1 MSKLNMKRV
10 FFLFCLA
17 CLSAAKLLAT
27 DYSVLGMGE
36 LVECTE
42 KIFVVKLVTEGNQLR
57 LQFFEALKGDAVKDF
72 SLTTGIHSFQQDG
85 RERHIASFDND
96 SRVSLDDVPSS
107 DMRIIFLT
115 SERGGS
121 LRPFHPACI
130 QPIEKKDQ
138 VLKVLAMSRDPGV
151 FVKSPGS
158 DDDVDLIYMLGR
170 RFQAIHVSA
179 PLLPAL
185 ESYFSRVTRYDSMD
199 VRGLSWQ
206 HTYFTMTFAWR
217 PGQKPMLQMEPLE
230 AKGRLP
236 DFIRRI
242 DAQVGWDK
250 WAPPNKEMLPAK
262 FEVTVDTRGP
272 ARVGNLAFAEA
283 ADFLRRQLR
292 SDKLE
297 VVAMAY
303 RSLSGLWD
311 LDAVPIANQMLRHQD
326 RRFRAEAAKFLASA
340 QDERSVDALCMAL
353 DELPPCIRYA
363 AEGYNADDE
372 RVSSEVGRAVLNLK
386 DVRTVPALK
395 RAALKGYAGDW
406 IAMALSQMGDETA
419 FEPLLSHLRNPKL
432 DHYPS
437 ELVTMIRRSNLPVEA
452 WMNKGLSS
460 DDFQGKKDQAAQWI
474 AWWDANKAAF
484 RTVRT
489 WQEAQKL
496 PASKG
501 R

>member
-10 FFLFCLA
+10 IFLFCLA
-17 CLSAAKLLAT
+17 CLSVAKLWAT
-27 DYSVLGMGE
+27 DYSALGMGE

-42 KIFVVKLVTEGNQLR
+42 KIFVVKLVTEGDQLQ
-57 LQFFEALKGDAVKDF
+57 LKFFEALKGDGVKNF
-72 SLTTGIHSFQQDG
+72 SLTSKLHVFQKDG
-85 RERHIASFDND
+85 PERHTAFFDGD
-96 SRVSLDDVPSS
+96 ARVNLDEVPTS
-107 DMRIIFLT
+107 DQRIIFLT

-121 LRPFHPACI
+121 LRTFHPACI
-130 QPIEKKDQ
+130 QPIEKKDL
-138 VLKVLAMSRDPGV
+138 VLKVMAMSRDPGV

-158 DDDVDLIYMLGR
+158 DDDVDLIYVLGQ

-206 HTYFTMTFAWR
+206 HTRFTMQFAWR
-217 PGQKPMLQMEPLE
+217 PAQKPMLQMEPIE
-230 AKGRLP
+230 ANGRLP

-242 DAQVGWDK
+242 DAQVGWDQ
-250 WAPPNKEMLPAK
+250 WVPPNKEMLPPK

-272 ARVGNLAFAEA
+272 ARVGNLTFEEA

-292 SDKLE
+292 SNKLE

-311 LDAVPIANQMLRHQD
+311 LDAVPIAIQMLRHQE
-326 RRFRAEAAKFLASA
+326 RKFRAEAAKFLAGA
-340 QDERSVDALCMAL
+340 QDARAVDELCMAL

-372 RVSSEVGRAVLNLK
+372 RVSSEVGRAVLNLE

-406 IAMALSQMGDETA
+406 IAMALSQMGDEKA
-419 FEPLLSHLRNPKL
+419 FEPLLSHLRNPKV

-437 ELVTMIRRSNLPVEA
+437 ELVTMIQRSNLPVEA

-460 DDFQGKKDQAAQWI
+460 DDRQGKQDRAAKWI
-474 AWWDANKAAF
+474 AWWEANKASF
-484 RTVRT
+484 RIVRT
-489 WQEAQKL
+489 WREAQKV
-496 PASKG
+496 PAP
-501 R
+501 